1 MNIHSGSVRISA
13 LFLSIVFFCGICGF
27 CFLNLGKW
35 LIVSDSPDDRM
46 NVIFTFAGENARI
59 TYSKYLF
66 RKNPESLWIISYPS
80 IKIKSVLNH
89 DNLDTSRIIVVDT
102 CTDTKAEV
110 SYILQWQ
117 RLHARQL
124 ARQTVS
130 GRTPVIGLVSSW
142 YHMRRI
148 KLLLDSQSK
157 KESCSVR
164 FLPAQI
170 NDSTENKPENT
181 WWKNSSNRHI
191 VLSEW
196 GKLLYLYCS
205 KAFKQS

>member
-1 MNIHSGSVRISA
+1 MNSHSGSVRLSA
-13 LFLSIVFFCGICGF
+13 LFLAIVFLCGICGF

-35 LIVSDSPDDRM
+35 LIVSDSPDDHM

-110 SYILQWQ
+110 AYILRWQ
-117 RLHARQL
+117 RLHARL
-124 ARQTVS
+124 LTLKAVS

-148 KLLLDSQSK
+148 KLLFDSQSK
-157 KESCSVR
+157 NESCSVR
-164 FLPAQI
+164 FLPVQI

-181 WWKNSSNRHI
+181 WWKNSTNRHI

-205 KAFKQS
+205 RAFKQS